1 MSEEVGRMSADREL
15 AELTESARREIADAP
30 DQAAL
35 EAVRVRYLGRK
46 DGELTRRVKSLGSL
60 PAAEKPAAGAALN
73 RAKTDVETALGERER
88 ALRER
93 SLSSSLS
100 GEALDLTLPG
110 RPMRLGRLHPISRT
124 IRDISRIF
132 LSMGFEA
139 VEGPEIEWDYYNF
152 EALNIPAGHPARDK
166 FNTLWVAE
174 DSVAAASVARSASG
188 GGSTRAEPARRV
200 MGPMLFRTHTSPMQI
215 RTMEQRRPP
224 VRVVVPGRCYRFEA
238 TDATHESVFFQY
250 EGLAIDE
257 KLSMADLKGV
267 LYSFARQIF
276 GGERKVRFRPDYFPF
291 TEPSAE
297 IAFDC
302 FVCDGTGQVGGGR
315 CATCAGS
322 GWIEAAGCGMVH
334 PDVLRRVGYD
344 PARYQ
349 GFAFGGG
356 VDRLAGLLTGTPD
369 IRLFYQNDL
378 RYLESV

>member
-1 MSEEVGRMSADREL
+1 MDWRSKVKELRDQAIPEIAADDH
-15 AELTESARREIADAP
+15 LTSLEARRVRWLGRNGLITQLLKSIVDAP
-30 DQAAL
+30 AEDRREFGAEANAL
-35 EAVRVRYLGRK
+35 KSEVEATLDAQVRKAKASTTDLRM
-46 DGELTRRVKSLGSL
+46 DS
-60 PAAEKPAAGAALN
+60 EKA
-73 RAKTDVETALGERER
+73 
-88 ALRER
+88 
-93 SLSSSLS
+93 
-100 GEALDLTLPG
+100 DLTLPG
-110 RPMRLGRLHPISRT
+110 RPVRLGRLHPISRT
-124 IRDISRIF
+124 IREISRIF

-174 DSVAAASVARSASG
+174 DALAAASVARTVLSG
-188 GGSTRAEPARRV
+188 SGSIRAEPASRD

-215 RTMEQRRPP
+215 RTMEQRKPP

-267 LYSFARQIF
+267 LYSFARQLF

-302 FVCDGTGQVGGGR
+302 FVCDGAGVTNTGR
-315 CATCAGS
+315 CATCVGS

-334 PDVLRRVGYD
+334 PEALRRVGYD
-344 PARYQ
+344 PTEHQ

-356 VDRLAGLLTGTPD
+356 VERLAMLLTGTPD
-369 IRLFYQNDL
+369 IRLFHQNDL

>member
-1 MSEEVGRMSADREL
+1 MTSAGDL
-15 AELTESARREIADAP
+15 ADLVARALREIADAP
-30 DQAAL
+30 DAAAL
-35 EAVRVRYLGRK
+35 ESVRVRYVGRK
-46 DGELTRRVKSLGSL
+46 DGALTALVKGLAAL
-60 PAAEKPAAGAALN
+60 PAAEKPAAGAAIN
-73 RAKTDVETALGERER
+73 KAKTEIEAAISE
-88 ALRER
+88 RER
-93 SLSSSLS
+93 SLRDASLAAS
-100 GEALDLTLPG
+100 LAGEALDLTLPG
-110 RPMRLGRLHPISRT
+110 RPVRLGRLHPISRT
-124 IRDISRIF
+124 IREITRIF

-166 FNTLWVAE
+166 FNTLWVDQA
-174 DSVAAASVARSASG
+174 SLVAGSVARTATG
-188 GGSTRAEPARRV
+188 GSSTRARSAGRD

-215 RTMEQRRPP
+215 RTMEDRKPP
-224 VRVVVPGRCYRFEA
+224 IRIVVPGRCYRFEA
-238 TDATHESVFFQY
+238 TDATHESIFFQY

-257 KLSMADLKGV
+257 KLNMADLKGV

-302 FVCDGTGQVGGGR
+302 FVCDGTGTKDGAR
-315 CATCAGS
+315 CATCWGS

-344 PARYQ
+344 PAKYQ

-356 VDRLAGLLTGTPD
+356 VDRLAGLLTNTPD
-369 IRLFYQNDL
+369 IRLLYQNDL

>member
-1 MSEEVGRMSADREL
+1 MASGDEL
-15 AELTESARREIADAP
+15 RGLVEQVQREIAGASDA
-30 DQAAL
+30 AAL
-35 EAVRVRYLGRK
+35 DVVRVRYLGRK
-46 DGELTRRVKSLGSL
+46 DGELTRRLKALASL
-60 PAAEKPAAGAALN
+60 PAPEKPAAGAALN
-73 RAKTDVETALGERER
+73 RAKTEIEAAFEERER
-88 ALRER
+88 VLRER
-93 SLSSSLS
+93 TLASSISS
-100 GEALDLTLPG
+100 ETLDLTLPA
-110 RPMRLGRLHPISRT
+110 RPVRLGRMHPISRT
-124 IRDISRIF
+124 IRDITRIF

-174 DSVAAASVARSASG
+174 DALTSVSVARVATG
-188 GGSTRAEPARRV
+188 GGSSRPGPAGRD

-215 RTMEQRRPP
+215 RTMEQRKPP

-267 LYSFARQIF
+267 LYSFARQLF

-302 FVCDGTGQVGGGR
+302 FVCDGAGVTDTGR
-315 CATCAGS
+315 CPTCAGS

-334 PDVLRRVGYD
+334 PDALRRVGYD
-344 PARYQ
+344 PAEHQ

-356 VDRLAGLLTGTPD
+356 VERLAMLLTGTPD
-369 IRLFYQNDL
+369 IRAFHQNDL

>member
-1 MSEEVGRMSADREL
+1 MADEL
-15 AELTESARREIADAP
+15 SDLTTRALREIADAV
-30 DQAAL
+30 DEAAL
-35 EAVRVRYLGRK
+35 EAARVRYLGRK
-46 DGELTRRVKSLGSL
+46 DGELTTRVKGLATL
-60 PAAEKPAAGAALN
+60 PAAERPAAGAALN
-73 RAKTDVETALGERER
+73 RAKTEVEAALAERER
-88 ALRER
+88 QLRAKTLEATLGGEQED
-93 SLSSSLS
+93 LS
-100 GEALDLTLPG
+100 LPG
-110 RPMRLGRLHPISRT
+110 RPVRVGRLHPISRT
-124 IRDISRIF
+124 IREISRIF
-132 LSMGFEA
+132 LSMGFES

-166 FNTLWVAE
+166 FNTLWVAQ
-174 DSVAAASVARSASG
+174 DSATAVALARTGNGGSVAR
-188 GGSTRAEPARRV
+188 GGSGRD

-250 EGLAIDE
+250 EGLAVDE
-257 KLSMADLKGV
+257 KMSMADLKGV
-267 LYSFARQIF
+267 LYSFARQLF

-302 FVCDGTGQVGGGR
+302 FVCDGSGTTDNGR

-334 PDVLRRVGYD
+334 PDALRRVGYD
-344 PARYQ
+344 PAEVQ

-356 VDRLAGLLTGTPD
+356 VERLAMLLTGTPD
-369 IRLFYQNDL
+369 IRLFHQNDL

>member
-1 MSEEVGRMSADREL
+1 MADGLGEL
-15 AELTESARREIADAP
+15 RSRALREIADAP
-30 DQAAL
+30 DEAAL

-46 DGELTRRVKSLGSL
+46 DGELTTRMKSVSAL
-60 PAAEKPAAGAALN
+60 PAGERPAAGAALN
-73 RAKTDVETALGERER
+73 TAKTEIEAALAEREQV
-88 ALRER
+88 LRKA
-93 SLSSSLS
+93 SLDKSL
-100 GEALDLTLPG
+100 GAGALDLTLPG
-110 RPMRLGRLHPISRT
+110 RPVRLGRMHPISRT

-166 FNTLWVAE
+166 FNTLWAAE
-174 DSVAAASVARSASG
+174 ESATALSLARTAA
-188 GGSTRAEPARRV
+188 GGSSARPGTPGRD

-215 RTMEQRRPP
+215 RTMEQRKPP
-224 VRVVVPGRCYRFEA
+224 VRVIVPGRCYRFEA
-238 TDATHESVFFQY
+238 TDSTHESVFFQY

-267 LYSFARQIF
+267 LYSFARQLF

-302 FVCDGTGQVGGGR
+302 FVCDGTGVKDGGR

-334 PDVLRRVGYD
+334 PDALRRVGYD
-344 PARYQ
+344 PAKYQ
-349 GFAFGGG
+349 GFAFG
-356 VDRLAGLLTGTPD
+356 VERLAMLLTGTPD
-369 IRLFYQNDL
+369 IRLFAQNDL

>member
-1 MSEEVGRMSADREL
+1 MASER
-15 AELTESARREIADAP
+15 ELTELTDRALREIADAA

-46 DGELTRRVKSLGSL
+46 DGELTTRVKAVAAL
-60 PAAEKPAAGAALN
+60 PAAERPAAGATLN
-73 RAKTDVETALGERER
+73 RVKTAVEAAVAERER
-88 ALRER
+88 AMRDRSRDARLAGER
-93 SLSSSLS
+93 VDLS
-100 GEALDLTLPG
+100 LPG
-110 RPMRLGRLHPISRT
+110 RPVRVGRLHPISQT

-132 LSMGFEA
+132 LSMGFES

-152 EALNIPAGHPARDK
+152 EALNIPPGHPARDK
-166 FNTLWVAE
+166 FSTLWVAQE
-174 DSVAAASVARSASG
+174 SATAQSLARTGTDGAAARPDG
-188 GGSTRAEPARRV
+188 GRRD

-224 VRVVVPGRCYRFEA
+224 VRVIVPGRCYRFEA
-238 TDATHESVFFQY
+238 TDATHESIFFQY

-257 KLSMADLKGV
+257 TLSMADLKGV
-267 LYSFARQIF
+267 LYSFARQLF
-276 GGERKVRFRPDYFPF
+276 GGDRKVRFRPDYFPF

-302 FVCDGTGQVGGGR
+302 FVCEGSGRKDGAR
-315 CATCAGS
+315 CPTCAGA

-334 PDVLRRVGYD
+334 PDALRRVGYD
-344 PARYQ
+344 PAKYQ

-356 VDRLAGLLTGTPD
+356 VERLAMLLTGTPD
-369 IRLFYQNDL
+369 IRLFHQNDL

>member
-1 MSEEVGRMSADREL
+1 MFL
-15 AELTESARREIADAP
+15 H
-30 DQAAL
+30 
-35 EAVRVRYLGRK
+35 
-46 DGELTRRVKSLGSL
+46 
-60 PAAEKPAAGAALN
+60 
-73 RAKTDVETALGERER
+73 
-88 ALRER
+88 
-93 SLSSSLS
+93 LSSKIRGEVRTVAASLS
-100 GEALDLTLPG
+100 GDALDLTLPG
-110 RPMRLGRLHPISRT
+110 RPVRLGRLHPISRT
-124 IRDISRIF
+124 IREITRIF

-174 DSVAAASVARSASG
+174 DSYAAASVARTATG
-188 GGSTRAEPARRV
+188 GGSTRMEPTGRE

-215 RTMEQRRPP
+215 RTMEQRKPP

-257 KLSMADLKGV
+257 TLSMADLKGV
-267 LYSFARQIF
+267 LYSFARQLF

-302 FVCDGTGQVGGGR
+302 FVCDGAGVTNRGR

-334 PDVLRRVGYD
+334 PEALRRVGYD
-344 PARYQ
+344 PAEHQ

-356 VDRLAGLLTGTPD
+356 VERLAMLLTGTAD
-369 IRLFYQNDL
+369 IRSFHQNDL
-378 RYLESV
+378 RYLETV

>member
-1 MSEEVGRMSADREL
+1 MADDL
-15 AELTESARREIADAP
+15 GELTAHARREIAAAADE
-30 DQAAL
+30 AAL
-35 EAVRVRYLGRK
+35 ETVRVRYLGRK
-46 DGELTRRVKSLGSL
+46 EGELTARMKAVSGL
-60 PAAEKPAAGAALN
+60 PAAERPAAGAALN
-73 RAKTDVETALGERER
+73 EAKAVIEAALVARER
-88 ALRER
+88 TLRAAALDKT
-93 SLSSSLS
+93 LT
-100 GEALDLTLPG
+100 GGALDLSLPG
-110 RPMRLGRLHPISRT
+110 RAVRLGRLHPISRT

-132 LSMGFEA
+132 LTMGFES

-174 DSVAAASVARSASG
+174 ESATALSLARTGTGGAAAIGGRDRARL
-188 GGSTRAEPARRV
+188 
-200 MGPMLFRTHTSPMQI
+200 GPMLFRTHTSPMQI

-224 VRVVVPGRCYRFEA
+224 VRVIVPGRCYRFEA

-257 KLSMADLKGV
+257 RMSMADLKGV
-267 LYSFARQIF
+267 LYSFARQLF

-302 FVCDGTGQVGGGR
+302 FACDGSGRTDGGR
-315 CATCAGS
+315 CPTCAGS

-334 PDVLRRVGYD
+334 PDALRRVGYD
-344 PARYQ
+344 PAKYQ

-356 VDRLAGLLTGTPD
+356 VERLAMLLTGTPD
-369 IRLFYQNDL
+369 IRLFHQNDL

>member
-1 MSEEVGRMSADREL
+1 MANEREL
-15 AELTESARREIADAP
+15 ADRTERALREIADAA
-30 DQAAL
+30 DAAAL
-35 EAVRVRYLGRK
+35 DAVRIRYVGRK
-46 DGELTRRVKSLGSL
+46 DGELTALVKGLASL
-60 PAAEKPAAGAALN
+60 PAAERPAVGAALN
-73 RAKTDVETALGERER
+73 RVKTAIETALAERER
-88 ALRER
+88 ALRDR
-93 SLSSSLS
+93 SLEARLG
-100 GEALDLTLPG
+100 GEVEDLTLPG
-110 RPMRLGRLHPISRT
+110 RPVRLGRLHPISRT

-132 LSMGFEA
+132 LSMGFES

-166 FNTLWVAE
+166 FNTLWVAQE
-174 DSVAAASVARSASG
+174 SATALSLARTGTGGTVARG
-188 GGSTRAEPARRV
+188 GGTGRD

-215 RTMEQRRPP
+215 RTMEQRKPP
-224 VRVVVPGRCYRFEA
+224 VRVIVPGRCYRFEA
-238 TDATHESVFFQY
+238 TDATHESIFFQY

-257 KLSMADLKGV
+257 KMSMADLKGV
-267 LYSFARQIF
+267 LYSFARQLF

-302 FVCDGTGQVGGGR
+302 FVCDGTGVKDGGR
-315 CATCAGS
+315 CPTCGGS

-334 PDVLRRVGYD
+334 PDALRRVGYD
-344 PARYQ
+344 PAKYQ

>member
-1 MSEEVGRMSADREL
+1 MTSAGEL
-15 AELTESARREIADAP
+15 ADLVARALREIADAP
-30 DQAAL
+30 DEAAL
-35 EAVRVRYLGRK
+35 ESVRVRYLGRK
-46 DGELTRRVKSLGSL
+46 DGALTTLLKGLTAL
-60 PAAEKPAAGAALN
+60 PATEKPAAGAAIN
-73 RAKTDVETALGERER
+73 KAKTEIEAALAE
-88 ALRER
+88 RER
-93 SLSSSLS
+93 SLRESSRASSLA

-110 RPMRLGRLHPISRT
+110 RPVRLGRLHPISRT
-124 IRDISRIF
+124 IRDITRIF

-166 FNTLWVAE
+166 FNTLWVDQA
-174 DSVAAASVARSASG
+174 SLAAGSVARTATG
-188 GGSTRAEPARRV
+188 GGSTRAAPAGRD

-215 RTMEQRRPP
+215 RTMEQRKPP

-250 EGLAIDE
+250 EGLAVDE
-257 KLSMADLKGV
+257 KLTMADLKGV
-267 LYSFARQIF
+267 LYSFARQLF

-302 FVCDGTGQVGGGR
+302 FVCDGAGVTNTGR
-315 CATCAGS
+315 CATCAGA

-334 PDVLRRVGYD
+334 PDALRRVGYD
-344 PARYQ
+344 PAEHQ

-356 VDRLAGLLTGTPD
+356 VERLAMLLTGTPD
-369 IRLFYQNDL
+369 IRLFHQNDL

>member
-1 MSEEVGRMSADREL
+1 MANEL
-15 AELTESARREIADAP
+15 GELTARARQEIAEAAD
-30 DQAAL
+30 DAAL
-35 EAVRVRYLGRK
+35 ETVRVRYLGRK
-46 DGELTRRVKSLGSL
+46 DGVLTTRMKAVSGL
-60 PAAEKPAAGAALN
+60 PAAERPAAGAALN
-73 RAKTDVETALGERER
+73 AAKTEIESVLAERER
-88 ALRER
+88 VLRAATLER
-93 SLSSSLS
+93 SLT
-100 GEALDLTLPG
+100 GGVLDLTLPG
-110 RPMRLGRLHPISRT
+110 RPVRLGRLHPISRT

-132 LSMGFEA
+132 LSMGFES

-166 FNTLWVAE
+166 FNTLW
-174 DSVAAASVARSASG
+174 AAQESDLAVSLAHTGTGGTTARG
-188 GGSTRAEPARRV
+188 GATGRD

-215 RTMEQRRPP
+215 RTMEDRKPP
-224 VRVVVPGRCYRFEA
+224 IRIVVPGRCYRFEA

-257 KLSMADLKGV
+257 KMSMADLKGV
-267 LYSFARQIF
+267 LYSFARQLF

-302 FVCDGTGQVGGGR
+302 FVCDGTGVTNGGR
-315 CATCAGS
+315 CPTCAGA

-334 PDVLRRVGYD
+334 PDALRRVGYD
-344 PARYQ
+344 PAKYQ

-356 VDRLAGLLTGTPD
+356 VERLAMLLTGTPD
-369 IRLFYQNDL
+369 IRLFQQNDL

>member
-1 MSEEVGRMSADREL
+1 MAIED
-15 AELTESARREIADAP
+15 ELTELTERALRDIADAR
-30 DQAAL
+30 DEAAL
-35 EAVRVRYLGRK
+35 EAVRIRYLGRK
-46 DGELTRRVKSLGSL
+46 DGELTRRVKGLASL
-60 PAAEKPAAGAALN
+60 PAPLKPAAGAALN
-73 RAKTDVETALGERER
+73 RAKADVETALGERER

-93 SLSSSLS
+93 SLASSLT
-100 GEALDLTLPG
+100 GESVDLTLPG
-110 RPMRLGRLHPISRT
+110 RPVRLGRLHPISRT

-174 DSVAAASVARSASG
+174 DSAAAASVARSASG
-188 GGSTRAEPARRV
+188 GGSTRAEPARGD

-215 RTMEQRRPP
+215 RTMEQRKPP

-257 KLSMADLKGV
+257 KLTMADLKGV
-267 LYSFARQIF
+267 LYSFARQLF

-302 FVCDGTGQVGGGR
+302 FACDGSGVTNIGR
-315 CATCAGS
+315 CPTCVGS

-334 PDVLRRVGYD
+334 PEALRRVGYD
-344 PARYQ
+344 PTKHQ

-356 VDRLAGLLTGTPD
+356 VERLAMLLTGTPD
-369 IRLFYQNDL
+369 IRLFHQNDL